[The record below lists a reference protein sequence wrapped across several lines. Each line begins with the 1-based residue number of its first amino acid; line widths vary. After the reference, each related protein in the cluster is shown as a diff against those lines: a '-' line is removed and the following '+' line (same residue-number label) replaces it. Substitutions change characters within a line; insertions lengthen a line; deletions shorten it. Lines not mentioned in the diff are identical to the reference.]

1 MVSRATAESFSST
14 SSLSRQL
21 LALMAAAT
29 LAAGAGT
36 TYVLTRS
43 SSSPE
48 VPTAL
53 ASVPQLTTI
62 TALGR
67 LEPQGEVFT
76 LSGSSNA
83 DGNRVDKLFVQEGDW
98 VKTNQTIALLD
109 SYDRL
114 QAALNQAQ
122 EQVRV
127 TQAKL
132 ATVKAGAKTGEIQ
145 AQKATISRLEAER
158 ETDIE
163 AAQAV
168 LNRLQAERATEI
180 EAQQAVIARFQ
191 AERATDI
198 ESQQATIARIE
209 AEKQGDIEGQEAA
222 IARLQAELHNAQTE
236 AGRYEQLQQEGAI
249 SLEQLDSKRL
259 TLETSQ
265 QKLKEAQTTLT
276 RIRSS
281 REQQINESQAK
292 LSQIQQ
298 SRQQQINEAQ
308 AKLSQI
314 QQSRQQQI
322 NEAQAKLNQAQ
333 TAKLA
338 QITEAKATLDRITE
352 VRPVDVQT
360 AEAEVNAAIATAK
373 QAEANLNLA
382 YIRAPRDA
390 QVLKIYAHPG
400 ERIGNDGIAQ
410 LGQTRAMY
418 AVAEV
423 YESDVKKVQIGQKA
437 KITSTSFTE
446 ELEGRVERIGLQVLK
461 QNVINT
467 DPSANIDGRIVEVR
481 IRLNENSSQKVSG
494 LTNLQVKVVIEQ

>member
-1 MVSRATAESFSST
+1 MVNRATAESISST

-36 TYVLTRS
+36 AYVLTRS

-53 ASVPQLTTI
+53 ASAPQLTTI

-98 VKTNQTIALLD
+98 VKTDQTIALLD

-127 TQAKL
+127 AQAKL

-168 LNRLQAERATEI
+168 LSRLQGERGTDI
-180 EAQQAVIARFQ
+180 EGQQAVIARLQ

-198 ESQQATIARIE
+198 EGQQAAIARLQ
-209 AEKQGDIEGQEAA
+209 AEKQGDIEGQQAA

-292 LSQIQQ
+292 LRQIQQ
-298 SRQQQINEAQ
+298 SRE
-308 AKLSQI
+308 
-314 QQSRQQQI
+314 QQI

-360 AEAEVNAAIATAK
+360 GQAEVNAAIATAK

-400 ERIGNDGIAQ
+400 ERVGNDGIAQ

-418 AVAEV
+418 VVAEV
-423 YESDVKKVQIGQKA
+423 YESDVKKVQVGQKA

-494 LTNLQVKVVIEQ
+494 LTNLQVKVVIEK

>member
-36 TYVLTRS
+36 AYVLTRS

-53 ASVPQLTTI
+53 ASAPQLTTI

-132 ATVKAGAKTGEIQ
+132 ATVKAGAKRGEIQ

-209 AEKQGDIEGQEAA
+209 AEKQGDIEGQQAA

-236 AGRYEQLQQEGAI
+236 AGRYEQLQEEGAI

-281 REQQINESQAK
+281 REQQINES
-292 LSQIQQ
+292 
-298 SRQQQINEAQ
+298 Q

-494 LTNLQVKVVIEQ
+494 LTNLQVKVVIEK

>member
-1 MVSRATAESFSST
+1 MVSRATAESISST

-36 TYVLTRS
+36 AYVLTRS

-53 ASVPQLTTI
+53 ATAPQLSTI

-67 LEPQGEVFT
+67 LEPQGEVFN
-76 LSGSSNA
+76 LSASSNA

-109 SYDRL
+109 SHDRL

-127 TQAKL
+127 AQAKL

-168 LNRLQAERATEI
+168 LSRL
-180 EAQQAVIARFQ
+180 Q

-198 ESQQATIARIE
+198 EAQQAAIARLQAERATDIEGQQATIARLQ
-209 AEKQGDIEGQEAA
+209 AEKQGDIEGQQAA
-222 IARLQAELHNAQTE
+222 IARLEAELHNAQTE
-236 AGRYEQLQQEGAI
+236 AGRYQQLQEEGAI

-276 RIRSS
+276 RITSS
-281 REQQINESQAK
+281 REQQIK
-292 LSQIQQ
+292 
-298 SRQQQINEAQ
+298 EAQ

-314 QQSRQQQI
+314 QQSREQQI
-322 NEAQAKLNQAQ
+322 KEAQAKLNQAQ

-400 ERIGNDGIAQ
+400 ERVGNDGIAQ

-418 AVAEV
+418 VVAEV
-423 YESDVKKVQIGQKA
+423 YESDIKKVQVGQKA
-437 KITSTSFTE
+437 KITSTSFSE
-446 ELEGRVERIGLQVLK
+446 QLEGRVESIGLQVLK

>member
-308 AKLSQI
+308 AKL
-314 QQSRQQQI
+314 
-322 NEAQAKLNQAQ
+322 NQAQ

>member
-1 MVSRATAESFSST
+1 MISRATAESISST

-36 TYVLTRS
+36 AYVLTRS

-48 VPTAL
+48 ELTAL
-53 ASVPQLTTI
+53 ASVPQLSTI

-67 LEPQGEVFT
+67 LEPQGEVFN
-76 LSGSSNA
+76 LSASSNA

-109 SYDRL
+109 SHDRL

-127 TQAKL
+127 AQAKL

-168 LNRLQAERATEI
+168 LNRLQAERATDI
-180 EAQQAVIARFQ
+180 EAQQAAIARLQ

-198 ESQQATIARIE
+198 QAQQATIARIQ
-209 AEKQGDIEGQEAA
+209 AEKQGDIEGQQAA

-236 AGRYEQLQQEGAI
+236 AGRYEQLQEEGAI

-259 TLETSQ
+259 TQETSQ

-281 REQQINESQAK
+281 REQQINE
-292 LSQIQQ
+292 
-298 SRQQQINEAQ
+298 AQ

-314 QQSRQQQI
+314 QQSREQQI

-338 QITEAKATLDRITE
+338 QIGEAKATLDRITE

-360 AEAEVNAAIATAK
+360 AEAEVNAAIASAK

-400 ERIGNDGIAQ
+400 ERVGNDGIAQ

-418 AVAEV
+418 VVAEV
-423 YESDVKKVQIGQKA
+423 YESDIKKVQVGQKA
-437 KITSTSFTE
+437 KITSTSFSE
-446 ELEGRVERIGLQVLK
+446 QLEGRVESIGLQVLK

-481 IRLNENSSQKVSG
+481 IRLNENASQKVSG
-494 LTNLQVKVVIEQ
+494 LTNLQVKVVIAQW

>member
-48 VPTAL
+48 VPAAL

-76 LSGSSNA
+76 LSASSNA
-83 DGNRVDKLFVQEGDW
+83 DGNRVDKLLVQEGDW

-127 TQAKL
+127 AQAKL
-132 ATVKAGAKTGEIQ
+132 ATVKAGAKRGEIQ

-168 LNRLQAERATEI
+168 LNRLQAERAT
-180 EAQQAVIARFQ
+180 
-191 AERATDI
+191 DI
-198 ESQQATIARIE
+198 QSQQATIARIE
-209 AEKQGDIEGQEAA
+209 AEKQGDIEGQQAA
-222 IARLQAELHNAQTE
+222 IARLQAELRNAQTE
-236 AGRYEQLQQEGAI
+236 AGRYEQLQEEGAI

-281 REQQINESQAK
+281 REQQINE
-292 LSQIQQ
+292 
-298 SRQQQINEAQ
+298 AQ

-314 QQSRQQQI
+314 QQSREQQI
-322 NEAQAKLNQAQ
+322 SEAQAKLNQAQ

-338 QITEAKATLDRITE
+338 QITEATATLDRVTE

-410 LGQTRAMY
+410 MGQTRAMY